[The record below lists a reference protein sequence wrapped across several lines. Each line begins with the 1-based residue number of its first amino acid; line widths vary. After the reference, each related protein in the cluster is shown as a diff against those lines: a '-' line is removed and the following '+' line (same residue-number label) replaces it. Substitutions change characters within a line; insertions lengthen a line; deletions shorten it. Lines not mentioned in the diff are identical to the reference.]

1 MKPISRVFHDNSQF
15 SQANYKLEN
24 SLRITTLS
32 FLNHWLIPSLMLSH
46 HTREVSLKALKI
58 RFMDQVVKPYV
69 RGSYTLG
76 ANYVARIADREITS
90 STDDS
95 EKISD
100 IMVES
105 FDGFWDRIYKLMK
118 MERSDNRKGYQF
130 IAEQKEIISNEFA
143 SQASWKAFNQGIIL
157 KGNEYKSDL
166 AENNRLQ
173 LDILERD
180 IRTEDLKGINHQLI
194 YMDRRQDNNRE
205 RTSQTLPISMPR
217 FEAALRAR
225 QELKGELVLVLVTQR
240 DENVCQDC
248 RDLETEF
255 WLSGDPNIPDVPVH
269 PNCRCRLA
277 LAENEFEQ

>member
-1 MKPISRVFHDNSQF
+1 M
-15 SQANYKLEN
+15 
-24 SLRITTLS
+24 
-32 FLNHWLIPSLMLSH
+32 MLPYSK
-46 HTREVSLKALKI
+46 RETSLKGLQTQ
-58 RFMDQVVKPYV
+58 FMNNVVKPYV

-105 FDGFWDRIYKLMK
+105 FNGFWDRIHKLMK

-143 SQASWKAFNQGIIL
+143 SQASWKAFNKGIVL

-194 YMDRRQDNNRE
+194 YMDRRQDQDDNRE
-205 RTSQTLPISMPR
+205 RTSQTLPVSMPR

-225 QELKGELVLVLVTQR
+225 QELKAEIILVLVTQR
-240 DENVCQDC
+240 DEKVCEEC

-255 WLSGDPNIPDVPVH
+255 WHSGDSDIPDVPVH